1 MSIIVPLLAALVL
14 AVMAAADWAT
24 AHQPAPM
31 GGGDHD

>member
-1 MSIIVPLLAALVL
+1 MSIIVPLVAALVL

-31 GGGDHD
+31 GDGEHE